1 MQEILGSAGRL
12 KVVEKKFP
20 FRAQAPYLCFAL
32 YAVDIYL
39 MRLSN
44 VSTSLGYLETTDN
57 AFLGLV
63 STAIGIVVTLAL
75 LPFAKTLDNP
85 SAFKPALQ
93 MGALL
98 HLAGVAA
105 IHAPLLFGAVPPS
118 MVSAAILLVGNVLVW
133 AGRTCV
139 SIGMTVLFVHIDAS
153 TKYVVVS
160 FLCAAAICSLA
171 SFLGRYGVIACQVAV
186 PFAIWAV
193 AQKCDTVRNGQH
205 VDYSQHIALKR
216 LLVGY
221 FSFVFVFSL
230 GTSFSR
236 WAYYESNSVD
246 VVIRCITILCC
257 TAIATFVIWTSKK
270 SYMRFNSVAV
280 YRAVFLFFILSFCST
295 VLFPTQNE
303 LSYSMQ
309 FVADMLL
316 RMFIFL
322 TMYKI
327 CQRGSISPAKLVCA
341 TTFMRLAA
349 SFIFDMAENQT
360 DLYLYPMQTVALF
373 VAAFAVVYTVALTE
387 HEMEQLV
394 ERRKPRSESFI
405 IDSKCIAM
413 GQRYQ
418 LSKRESE
425 IVRYLVTGRTAA
437 FIADELFLSPR
448 TVNTHIRNIYK
459 KMGIHSRQE
468 FFDIYQSQRAKPAAL
483 EESP

>member
-1 MQEILGSAGRL
+1 MVG
-12 KVVEKKFP
+12 KKAIP

-44 VSTSLGYLETTDN
+44 VSTSLGYIETATD
-57 AFLGLV
+57 AFLGLA
-63 STAIGIVVTLAL
+63 STAIGIAVTVAFLPLAKR
-75 LPFAKTLDNP
+75 FDDV
-85 SAFKPALQ
+85 SAFKPTLQ
-93 MGALL
+93 LGAFL
-98 HLAGVAA
+98 HLAGVAVL
-105 IHAPLLFGAVPPS
+105 HAPSLFGVAPS
-118 MVSAAILLVGNVLVW
+118 SAGSAAILLAGNILIW

-139 SIGMTVLFVHIDAS
+139 SIGTTVLFVHIDAN
-153 TKYVVVS
+153 TKYVVAS
-160 FLCAAAICSLA
+160 FLCAAAVCSLA

-193 AQKCDTVRNGQH
+193 ARECDAIKDGQH
-205 VDYSQHIALKR
+205 IDYSQHIALKR

-246 VVIRCITILCC
+246 VVVRCITILCC
-257 TAIATFVIWTSKK
+257 TAIAAFVIWTSKK

-303 LSYSMQ
+303 FSYSMQ

-316 RMFIFL
+316 RMFVFL

-341 TTFMRLAA
+341 TTLMRLAA
-349 SFIFDMAENQT
+349 SFIFGMAEKQT
-360 DLYLYPMQTVALF
+360 DLHLYPMQTVALF
-373 VAAFAVVYTVALTE
+373 IAAFAVVYTVALTE

-405 IDSKCIAM
+405 IDSKCTAM

-418 LSKRESE
+418 FSKRELE

-483 EESP
+483 EEAP